1 MLANYAV
8 GDPPL
13 SAARSARLDT
23 SVMTAAMPPA
33 VQWLAFSIGLVVVVA
48 TWLSVIGTLI
58 VPRPINSRISRYSG
72 IGVMTLFRLI
82 CRPVSGYRARDRI
95 LAWQA
100 PMSLFLRL
108 VVWVVLFDVSYGLM
122 LLPFVS
128 GHSGASFRE
137 AGSAL
142 FTLGYSAPS
151 HVASTVIVY
160 VAAFS
165 GLVVVALQIGYL
177 PTLYAAFNRRESDV
191 TLLVSRAG
199 APAWGPELLARTRF
213 GLSTVDGTIEMGE
226 LYKTWEHWAADVAE
240 SHCTYLTLCW
250 LRSPRA
256 EANWLVSLL
265 SVMDAAALQLS
276 LSPSTVPALRAR
288 LVLRMGFSCLN
299 QIAQATGLPAIEDAD
314 PDSEIALGFDDFA
327 RAVQLLRSVG
337 YPVEVAAEQAW
348 PHFRGW
354 RVNYESVAYAL
365 AHMIDAPP
373 AFWSGPRR
381 WQAEPMPPER
391 PANRVAAETRAD
403 DPQVIR
409 PKSR

>member
-1 MLANYAV
+1 
-8 GDPPL
+8 
-13 SAARSARLDT
+13 
-23 SVMTAAMPPA
+23 MP
-33 VQWLAFSIGLVVVVA
+33 WLAFSIGLVTVLA
-48 TWLSVIGTLI
+48 TWMSVIGTLI
-58 VPRPINSRISRYSG
+58 VPRPIRSRISRFSG
-72 IGVMTLFRLI
+72 VGVIRLFQLI
-82 CRPVSGYRARDRI
+82 CSPIADYRARDRV

-108 VVWVVLFDVSYGLM
+108 VLWVALFDVSYALM
-122 LLPFVS
+122 LLPFVH
-128 GHSGASFRE
+128 GRAGASFRE

-142 FTLGYSAPS
+142 FTLGYSAPN
-151 HVASTVIVY
+151 HAASTVIVY
-160 VAAFS
+160 IAAFS

-177 PTLYAAFNRRESDV
+177 PTLYSAFNRREADV

-213 GLSTVDGTIEMGE
+213 GLRSLDGTIEMGD
-226 LYKTWEHWAADVAE
+226 LYQTWERWAADVAE

-256 EANWLVSLL
+256 EANWLISLL

-276 LSPSTVPALRAR
+276 LSPSIVPALRAR

-299 QIAQATGLPAIEDAD
+299 QIAQATGLPATGDAD
-314 PDSEIALGFDDFA
+314 PDSQIALSFDDFA
-327 RAVQLLRSVG
+327 EAVQLLRSVG

-365 AHMIDAPP
+365 AAMIDAPP
-373 AFWSGPRR
+373 AYWSGPRR
-381 WQAEPMPPER
+381 RASEPMPPER
-391 PANRVAAETRAD
+391 PTNRVATDTGAD
-403 DPQVIR
+403 DPQVVR
-409 PKSR
+409 PIGQS